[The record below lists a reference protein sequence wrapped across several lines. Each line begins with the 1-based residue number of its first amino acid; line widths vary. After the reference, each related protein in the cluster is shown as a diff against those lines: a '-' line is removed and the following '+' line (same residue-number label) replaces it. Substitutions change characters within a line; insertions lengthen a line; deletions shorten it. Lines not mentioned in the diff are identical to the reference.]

1 VSNSQS
7 HSCKLTLFVFVI
19 LFCQLF
25 IPLVGASSEWKE
37 DGWLSAD
44 WYTRDGRIAAGD
56 ELGCQGMPTL
66 NLEFMPNLSASECKK
81 YLTERTNASRW
92 SSEPLSFGVDMSEN
106 PNFDSSD
113 HAALFAAGFTVH
125 GLSTNYKNTAWHDAN
140 DVPEYNSDWWNL
152 GYSGSIEQSVSSLD
166 KIQDLAKQGAMVN
179 LHWQAQ
185 IADLKVRT
193 NGVLVEWLESEN
205 LWYTTWGEAYSYDY
219 HRNYDSFDLF
229 SYNSKEWIIINNG
242 DNNSS
247 ENGFNTLAWNVPI
260 TKGVDVRNN
269 TVLNVNIG
277 ETILQ
282 KLSLENKTLDSGWRQ
297 DGDILWITLSSGQN
311 ATIIMEN
318 ESEIDLNPELCDIP
332 IENIEGCG
340 LQQKPRFFNNH
351 SWALTIAGYHTTDL
365 FKWSMKFDES
375 PLVFTWLVEPKEV
388 PEFNWVLIIIAAGV
402 GIGAITYTRILLIQ
416 DKRESSEY
424 IIESE

>member
-1 VSNSQS
+1 MSNSQS

-229 SYNSKEWIIINNG
+229 YGDADLCLKTLNIGLHVVYTPFARLLHEGSSTIKKNSKT
-242 DNNSS
+242 
-247 ENGFNTLAWNVPI
+247 FFA
-260 TKGVDVRNN
+260 
-269 TVLNVNIG
+269 
-277 ETILQ
+277 
-282 KLSLENKTLDSGWRQ
+282 
-297 DGDILWITLSSGQN
+297 
-311 ATIIMEN
+311 
-318 ESEIDLNPELCDIP
+318 
-332 IENIEGCG
+332 IENHFSFIKKWPHLKQGDPFYNRNLG
-340 LQQKPRFFNNH
+340 WDY
-351 SWALTIAGYHTTDL
+351 SIAKLEHQMG
-365 FKWSMKFDES
+365 S
-375 PLVFTWLVEPKEV
+375 
-388 PEFNWVLIIIAAGV
+388 II
-402 GIGAITYTRILLIQ
+402 
-416 DKRESSEY
+416 S
-424 IIESE
+424 